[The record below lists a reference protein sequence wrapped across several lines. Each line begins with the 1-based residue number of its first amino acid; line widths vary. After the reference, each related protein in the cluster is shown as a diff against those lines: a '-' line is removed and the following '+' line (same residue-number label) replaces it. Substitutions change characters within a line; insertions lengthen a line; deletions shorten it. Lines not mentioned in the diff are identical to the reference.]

1 VVAALLAALVVAA
14 LATSLSPPAPA
25 SLEVLVARTA
35 LAPGARVHADDVTLE
50 ARPSSGLTAD
60 AATAADLDSV
70 VGRLVASPVLA
81 GEVLRERD
89 VLGDPLLAALGP
101 GLVAVPVRLD
111 DEEVASL
118 LRPGEVVD
126 LVAAHVDTASGTTT
140 AQVVAPRAR
149 VLVVPLAGA
158 PASGLGTSGST
169 VGSSTVGGSLVV
181 VAITPGAAL
190 ELERARVSG
199 RLGVV
204 WRSGGGRSG

>member
-35 LAPGARVHADDVTLE
+35 LAPGARVNSDDVGLE
-50 ARPSSGLTAD
+50 ARPSSGLPAD
-60 AATAADLDSV
+60 AGTAADLATV

-81 GEVLRERD
+81 GEVVRVRD
-89 VLGDPLLAALGP
+89 VLDDPLLAALGP

-149 VLVVPLAGA
+149 VLVIPLAGA

-169 VGSSTVGGSLVV
+169 GASTVGGSLVV

-199 RLGVV
+199 RIGVV
-204 WRSGGGRSG
+204 WRSG